1 MIFNQTG
8 GGGSPEL
15 QAKTASAS
23 TSQQIITPDSG
34 FDGMSQVTIT
44 PALLET
50 KSVTPSTSQQII
62 TPSSGYYGM
71 GQVTVSGAR
80 LQSKTVTPS
89 AAVQTVTA
97 DSGYLGLSRVDVSAV
112 QPNIDIIPIERF
124 FFFRDSSNKTGIGVT
139 LSKSFNPFVYNG
151 GMFITG
157 GFQISNNQS
166 EEEFAFF
173 GALLRTGAPSGS
185 IDGGNKA
192 VWNYQTIGAYGSHM
206 NQRMIAICLPNPL
219 TNSINDIRLY
229 AAEGSTSSNYM
240 SILSDINS
248 IFEIYDPSH
257 IKKANDSIA
266 TAWYGSDYVSVT
278 APQCSLVVT
287 RDS

>member
-15 QAKTASAS
+15 QAKTANPS
-23 TSQQIITPDSG
+23 TSQQIITPDTG
-34 FDGMSQVTIT
+34 FDGLSQVTVT

-50 KSVTPSTSQQII
+50 KSVTPSTSQQVI
-62 TPSSGYYGM
+62 TPGSGYYGM
-71 GQVTVSGAR
+71 GQVSVGAVK
-80 LQSKTVTPS
+80 LQTKTVTPTTS
-89 AAVQTVTA
+89 AQTVVS

-112 QPNIDIIPIERF
+112 QPNIDIIPIKRF
-124 FFFRDSSNKTGIGVT
+124 YFFRDSSSKTGIGVT

-166 EEEFAFF
+166 EEEFVFF
-173 GALLRTGAPSGS
+173 GALLKTGAPSGT
-185 IDGGNKA
+185 IDEGNRD

-206 NQRMIAICLPNPL
+206 NQRMIAICLPSPL
-219 TNSINDIRLY
+219 SNSVNDIRLY
-229 AAEGSTSSNYM
+229 AAEASTSSRYM
-240 SILSDINS
+240 SILSEIAQ
-248 IFEIYDPSH
+248 IFEIYEPNH
-257 IKKANDSIA
+257 ITKVNDSIA

-287 RDS
+287 RGV

>member
-15 QAKTASAS
+15 QAKTASPS
-23 TSQQIITPDSG
+23 TSQQIIVPDAG
-34 FDGMSQVTIT
+34 FDGMSQVTVT

-89 AAVQTVTA
+89 ASAQTVTA
-97 DSGYLGLSRVDVSAV
+97 DSGYLGLSIVNVSAM

-124 FFFRDSSNKTGIGVT
+124 YFFRDSGNKTGIGVT
-139 LSKSFNPFVYNG
+139 LSKSFDPFVYNG

-157 GFQISNNQS
+157 GFQVSNNQS
-166 EEEFAFF
+166 DEEFVFF
-173 GALLRTGAPSGS
+173 GALLRTGAPVGS
-185 IDGGNKA
+185 IDGGNKL
-192 VWNYQTIGAYGSHM
+192 VWNYQTIGAYQSNM
-206 NQRMIAICLPNPL
+206 NQKMIAICLPNPL
-219 TNSINDIRLY
+219 SNSINDIRLY
-229 AAEGSTSSNYM
+229 AAEASTSSNFM
-240 SILSDINS
+240 DISSEIDAILG
-248 IFEIYDPSH
+248 IFEPSH
-257 IKKANDSIA
+257 ITKVNNSIA
-266 TAWYGSDYVSVT
+266 TAWYGSDYVSMT

-287 RDS
+287 RES